1 MSWRHGTIRGT
12 RQREAAK
19 RIDALLDTQQE
30 YDLAQLAQLAKLV
43 GCSYYTASRE
53 LYAQYIAKRVERR
66 EAPATGRPGRHT
78 LLYRRS
84 A

>member
-1 MSWRHGTIRGT
+1 MSWRHGTIRGS
-12 RQREAAK
+12 RQREATK

-30 YDLAQLAQLAKLV
+30 YDLAQLAKLV

>member
-12 RQREAAK
+12 RQREVAE

-30 YDLAQLAQLAKLV
+30 YDLAQLATLA
-43 GCSYYTASRE
+43 GCSYWTASRH
-53 LYAQYIAKRVERR
+53 LYDQYIAKRVERR
-66 EAPATGRPGRHT
+66 KANATGRPGRLT
-78 LLYRRS
+78 LLYRRR